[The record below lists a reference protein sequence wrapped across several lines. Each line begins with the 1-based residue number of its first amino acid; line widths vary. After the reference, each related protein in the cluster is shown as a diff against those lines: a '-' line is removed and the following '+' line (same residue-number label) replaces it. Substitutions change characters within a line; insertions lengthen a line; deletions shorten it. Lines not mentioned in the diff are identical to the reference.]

1 MLEEFVLVVRL
12 FHYELFDTYY
22 ILRVISFFT
31 DLILIAP
38 TLIAFRH
45 PLSSAKLFKFFLK
58 TMEKYWKITGI
69 FINIYFVND

>member
-38 TLIAFRH
+38 TLLAFRH
-45 PLSSAKLFKFFLK
+45 PLSSAKLFILFLK
-58 TMEKYWKITGI
+58 TMEMYWNFTGI
-69 FINIYFVND
+69 FINFYFINH